1 MTAGGVS
8 SVCNRLDRMANLEY
22 NSLTVEERPRLSRKA
37 VYRSKHMCEF
47 IGAALAIGFMFFM
60 VWCIEENK
68 NLN

>member
-1 MTAGGVS
+1 
-8 SVCNRLDRMANLEY
+8 MANLEY